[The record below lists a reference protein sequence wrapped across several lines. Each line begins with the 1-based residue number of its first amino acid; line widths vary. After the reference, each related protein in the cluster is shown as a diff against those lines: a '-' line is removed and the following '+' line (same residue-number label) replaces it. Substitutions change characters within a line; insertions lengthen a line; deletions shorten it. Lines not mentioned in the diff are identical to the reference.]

1 MGLNKDFKL
10 VIVNIFKEL
19 KETVFKEV
27 KESVRTMSHQ
37 MENINKETEIIL
49 KNQIEN
55 LVLKGII
62 TEMKNSLKG
71 AQQHI

>member
-1 MGLNKDFKL
+1 
-10 VIVNIFKEL
+10 
-19 KETVFKEV
+19 
-27 KESVRTMSHQ
+27 

-62 TEMKNSLKG
+62 TEMKNSLRG